1 MKANVAYEVFKALSD
16 EEKGYFMTLVQNDD
30 YNLRIVTPKNKKT
43 KKILI
48 SEQEATE
55 LLLKTIFSKPQKR
68 NS

>member
-16 EEKGYFMTLVQNDD
+16 EEKGYFMTLVQNDE

>member
-1 MKANVAYEVFKALSD
+1 MKASVAYEVFKALSD
-16 EEKGYFMTLVQNDD
+16 EEKGYFMTLVQNDE

-55 LLLKTIFSKPQKR
+55 LLLKTVFSKPHKR

>member
-48 SEQEATE
+48 SEQEASE

>member
-55 LLLKTIFSKPQKR
+55 LLLKTVFSKPHKR

>member
-1 MKANVAYEVFKALSD
+1 MKANVVYEVFKALSD

-55 LLLKTIFSKPQKR
+55 LLLKTIFSKPQKC

>member
-16 EEKGYFMTLVQNDD
+16 EEKGHFMTLVQNDE
-30 YNLRIVTPKNKKT
+30 YNMRIVTPKNKKT
-43 KKILI
+43 KKVLI
-48 SEQEATE
+48 SEQEAIE

>member
-1 MKANVAYEVFKALSD
+1 MKANVVYEVFKALSD

-48 SEQEATE
+48 SKQEATE
-55 LLLKTIFSKPQKR
+55 LLLKTIFSKPQKC

>member
-16 EEKGYFMTLVQNDD
+16 EEKGYFMTLVQNDE

-55 LLLKTIFSKPQKR
+55 LLLKTVFSKPHKR

>member
-16 EEKGYFMTLVQNDD
+16 EEKGYFMTLVQNDE

-43 KKILI
+43 KKVLI
-48 SEQEATE
+48 SKQEAIE
-55 LLLKTIFSKPQKR
+55 LLLKTVFSKPQKH

>member
-16 EEKGYFMTLVQNDD
+16 EEKGYFMTLVQNDE

-55 LLLKTIFSKPQKR
+55 LLLKTVFSKPQKR

>member
-55 LLLKTIFSKPQKR
+55 LLLKTVFSKPQKR

>member
-16 EEKGYFMTLVQNDD
+16 EEKGYFMTLVQNDE

-43 KKILI
+43 KRVLI
-48 SEQEATE
+48 SEQEAIE
-55 LLLKTIFSKPQKR
+55 LLLKTVFSKPQKR

>member
-16 EEKGYFMTLVQNDD
+16 EEKGYFMTLVQNDE

-43 KKILI
+43 KKVLI
-48 SEQEATE
+48 SEQEAIE
-55 LLLKTIFSKPQKR
+55 LLLKTVFSKPQKR